1 MPRWSPGYRSADI
14 ITGFI
19 INILFTDEN
28 NSFFTVGKTFIYR
41 ETSLEKQSWK
51 GDWKGNGGQVEGAL
65 CCRRLG
71 VFEVSAAF
79 WFSSVWSGSEHC
91 MGIVQLLR
99 CGNVNWARRK
109 TCNVCNAPKLADLEK
124 RTGMLRFSVVLRYLE
139 LKRAETIFVVR
150 LWWRFQRPTRHRVC
164 ETRHGGWI
172 RRVW

>member
-1 MPRWSPGYRSADI
+1 MLVTTCRADPLGI
-14 ITGFI
+14 EAPISHITGFI

-79 WFSSVWSGSEHC
+79 
-91 MGIVQLLR
+91 
-99 CGNVNWARRK
+99 
-109 TCNVCNAPKLADLEK
+109 
-124 RTGMLRFSVVLRYLE
+124 
-139 LKRAETIFVVR
+139 
-150 LWWRFQRPTRHRVC
+150 
-164 ETRHGGWI
+164 
-172 RRVW
+172 